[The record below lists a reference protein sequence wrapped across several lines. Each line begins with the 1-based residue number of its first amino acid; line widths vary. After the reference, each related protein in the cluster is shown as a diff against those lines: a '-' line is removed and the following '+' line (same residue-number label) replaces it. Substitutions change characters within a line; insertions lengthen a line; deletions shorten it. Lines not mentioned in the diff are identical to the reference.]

1 MRKHAWLLTN
11 LALLLAT
18 AGAGYF
24 VVIYRQDIQDWWAL
38 RQYQAPTDIKL
49 IADETTM
56 VGRGRDMFYVSQPQI
71 ENSEDFNLHCSR
83 NGEKTKVLG
92 CYAKQRI
99 YLYNVTDPRLHG
111 IEQVTAAHEMLHA
124 AYERLNDSDRATVDS
139 LLEAEL
145 RRATDDHLK
154 TVIDSHAVD
163 DPGKRLN
170 EMHSILGTEY
180 GNLAP
185 ELEIYYKQYF
195 ADRSKVVD
203 FANQYRG
210 TFEASQARIAQIGDQ
225 LESLKKQIDTNT
237 VLLNLQKT
245 EIDAE
250 VAWLNTLRA
259 TDVNEYN
266 KAVPGYN
273 AKASAYNKLVLVT
286 RGLIDSYNILVTE
299 HNNEAAAQNSLYNS
313 IDSHYQ
319 TVN

>member
-11 LALLLAT
+11 LVLLLAT
-18 AGAGYF
+18 AAAGYF
-24 VVIYRQDIQDWWAL
+24 VVVYRQDIQDWWAL
-38 RQYQAPTDIKL
+38 RQYEAPTDIRL

-56 VGRGRDMFYVSQPQI
+56 AGRGRDLFYVSQPQI
-71 ENSEDFNLHCSR
+71 EDSENFNLHCSR

-92 CYAKQRI
+92 CYVDQRI

-124 AYERLNDSDRATVDS
+124 AYERLHEGDRVKIDA

-145 RRATDDHLK
+145 LRATDDRLK
-154 TVIDSHAVD
+154 AIIDSHAVD
-163 DPGKRLN
+163 EPGKRLN

-180 GNLAP
+180 GNLSPA
-185 ELEIYYKQYF
+185 LEVYYKQYF

-210 TFEASQARIAQIGDQ
+210 TFEASEAKIAHIGAQ
-225 LESLKKQIDTNT
+225 LESLKKQIDVNT
-237 VLLNLQKT
+237 ALLSQQRI

-250 VAWLNTLRA
+250 VARLNMLRG

-273 AKASAYNKLVLVT
+273 AKASAYNSLVLGT
-286 RGLIDSYNILVTE
+286 RGLIDNFNILVME

-313 IDSHYQ
+313 LDSHYQ

>member
-11 LALLLAT
+11 LVLLLAT

-24 VVIYRQDIQDWWAL
+24 VVTYRQEIQDWWAL
-38 RQYQAPTDIKL
+38 RQYEAPTDIRL

-56 VGRGRDMFYVSQPQI
+56 VGRGRDLFYVSQPQI
-71 ENSEDFNLHCSR
+71 EDSKNFNMHCSR
-83 NGEKTKVLG
+83 TGEKTKVLG
-92 CYAKQRI
+92 CYVKQRI
-99 YLYNVTDPRLHG
+99 YLYNMTDHRLHG

-124 AYERLNDSDRATVDS
+124 AYERLNAGDRAKVDA

-145 RRATDDHLK
+145 LRTTGDRLK
-154 TVIDSHAVD
+154 TIIDSHAIA
-163 DPGKRLN
+163 DPNTRLN
-170 EMHSILGTEY
+170 ELHSILGTEY

-185 ELEIYYKQYF
+185 NLEVYYKQYF

-210 TFEASQARIAQIGDQ
+210 AFEASEARIAQIAGQ
-225 LESLKKQIDTNT
+225 LEVLKKQIDTNT
-237 VLLNLQKT
+237 ALLNQQKI

-250 VAWLNTLRA
+250 AARLNTLRG

-273 AKASAYNKLVLVT
+273 AKANSYNKLVLVT
-286 RGLIDSYNILVTE
+286 RGLTDSYNVLVTE
-299 HNNEAAAQNSLYNS
+299 NNNEAAAQNSLRNS
-313 IDSHYQ
+313 LDSHYQ